1 MGPATSGA
9 LQKDHVEARIVK
21 CEPAT
26 ASVHPT
32 EDGAPKKELG
42 ETWPGTV
49 RVTEMQSASTRYKM
63 CTRPGPLEAHADP
76 RTWYH
81 EDSLGAVEEVVP
93 PVHLGSLP

>member
-1 MGPATSGA
+1 M
-9 LQKDHVEARIVK
+9 VK
-21 CEPAT
+21 YESAT

-42 ETWPGTV
+42 ETRHSTV
-49 RVTEMQSASTRYKM
+49 RVTEMQSTSTRYKM
-63 CTRPGPLEAHADP
+63 CTRPGPQEAHADP

-93 PVHLGSLP
+93 PVHLGGLP